1 VFTSLTQQLRVNS
14 SVDTFKGKS
23 QRIHA
28 SRFTLQ
34 ASRIAACRPPG
45 HSQLRRLA
53 GRSQPGPVLADF
65 HPRKAS
71 QGMACLSATLL
82 SAQHQACSWQPAL
95 IYRPIFFSRARHLQT
110 RSIPNFQKISMLSA
124 ATILQAAFNNSP
136 HWLATSNR
144 TRCTEA
150 ITSGPRTAVSSFNK
164 NVDIS
169 AQVLNARSP
178 FLQKIHDNLF
188 LTTPEQARPGCP
200 RPAVQA
206 HDPGNLN
213 TY

>member
-1 VFTSLTQQLRVNS
+1 VWTHSRGKVNGFTL
-14 SVDTFKGKS
+14 
-23 QRIHA
+23 HA
-28 SRFTLQ
+28 SRFTNCCVPTT
-34 ASRIAACRPPG
+34 RTFAAPQTRRQVPARPSP
-45 HSQLRRLA
+45 RRL
-53 GRSQPGPVLADF
+53 

-136 HWLATSNR
+136 HWLAASNR

-150 ITSGPRTAVSSFNK
+150 ITSGPRTAVSPFNK

-188 LTTPEQARPGCP
+188 LTTPEQARPGRP